1 MEWWSIDEEIKVK
14 VDLSNPALDKTLGQY
29 DLCVTGKALTLLE
42 HAPMY
47 EALLPRIWIYAR
59 TSPSQKE
66 MILTRLKAA
75 GYMTLMAGD
84 GTNDVG
90 ALKQSHVGKCLM

>member
-1 MEWWSIDEEIKVK
+1 
-14 VDLSNPALDKTLGQY
+14 VDLSKATMDEKLGDY
-29 DLCVTGKALTLLE
+29 DLCVTGKALSILE

-47 EALLPRIWIYAR
+47 ESLLPRIWIYAR

-90 ALKQSHVGKCLM
+90 ALKQSHVGILLIL

>member
-1 MEWWSIDEEIKVK
+1 MDKK
-14 VDLSNPALDKTLGQY
+14 LSQY
-29 DLCVTGKALTLLE
+29 DVCVTGKALSILQ

-47 EALLPRIWIYAR
+47 ECLIPCIWIYAR

-90 ALKQSHVGKCLM
+90 ALKQSHVGMRIIF